1 MKQDGG
7 AAGWQGGRAAE
18 TARSVSPGEVMISG
32 RAALSARAATEAV
45 RTVLRQERRN
55 GFISLHFV
63 GRDRMRELHQRYL
76 GVSRV
81 TDVLAFALRGPDS
94 AVVGDVYVCS
104 WIAARE
110 ARRRRVPVR
119 EEVLRYVIHG
129 VLHVL
134 GYDHPEDDARIRSA
148 MWRRQ
153 ERYVAA
159 LR

>member
-1 MKQDGG
+1 MKQDGRT
-7 AAGWQGGRAAE
+7 AGRQDGKAE
-18 TARSVSPGEVMISG
+18 TARSMSTGEVVVSG
-32 RAALSARAATEAV
+32 RAALSARATTEAI
-45 RTVLRQERRN
+45 RSLLRGERRD

-63 GRDRMRELHQRYL
+63 GRDRMRELHRRYL

-81 TDVLAFALRGPDS
+81 TDVLAFALRGPDG
-94 AVVGDVYVCS
+94 AVVGDVYVCP

-119 EEVLRYVIHG
+119 EEVLRYVVHG

-134 GYDHPEDDARIRSA
+134 GYSHPEDGSRLRSP